1 MEKGSVQIYYGA
13 GRGKTNAALG
23 NALRAAGENK
33 SVIIIQFLK
42 GKTGIY
48 LVINNDREKAGYTGH
63 TDMIKNGWVSGGANV
78 TYPNG
83 KIINGGLK
91 YIYIWEL
98 K

>member
-42 GKTGIY
+42 GKTDDQIAY
-48 LVINNDREKAGYTGH
+48 ML
-63 TDMIKNGWVSGGANV
+63 
-78 TYPNG
+78 
-83 KIINGGLK
+83 L
-91 YIYIWEL
+91 
-98 K
+98 